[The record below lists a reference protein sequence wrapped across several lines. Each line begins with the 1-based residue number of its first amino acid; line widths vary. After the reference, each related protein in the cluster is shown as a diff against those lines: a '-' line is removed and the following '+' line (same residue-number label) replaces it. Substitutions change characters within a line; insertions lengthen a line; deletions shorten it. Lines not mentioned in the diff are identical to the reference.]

1 MPIRMTRVTPVV
13 LALFLTGA
21 PVFAHDGP
29 RPTGQQTTPPP
40 ATPPAT
46 AQTPAPKP
54 ATPAPPPAPVFPAGA
69 TVGYVQIQAV
79 IASSKIGKCGSVQ
92 MKALK
97 DKDQAALAVKEKELQ
112 TQQQKMQAQQG
123 LVSDA
128 VMVQMQRDFEKIQRD
143 LQTMQQQFSADE
155 ENKNQD
161 LLNDLQV
168 KVGPLLEALRKDKDL
183 SLILSAQPGGTIL
196 AANTA
201 LDLSVEL
208 VKRLDAAFP
217 EPCKA
222 TQPTESTGAQGAT
235 SSMNRR

>member
-1 MPIRMTRVTPVV
+1 MTRVSPVV
-13 LALFLTGA
+13 LALFLAGV
-21 PVFAHDGP
+21 PVLAHVGS
-29 RPTGQQTTPPP
+29 RPTAQQTTPPP
-40 ATPPAT
+40 TTPPAT
-46 AQTPAPKP
+46 GQTPAPKP
-54 ATPAPPPAPVFPAGA
+54 AATPAPPPPVFPAGA
-69 TVGYVQIQAV
+69 TVAYVQIQAV
-79 IASSKIGKCGSVQ
+79 IASSKIGKCGSAA

-97 DKDQAALAVKEKELQ
+97 DKDQATLAAKEKELQ

-128 VMVQMQRDFEKIQRD
+128 VMVQMQRDATRIQ
-143 LQTMQQQFSADE
+143 LEVQTMQQQFSADE

-183 SLILSAQPGGTIL
+183 SFILSAQPGGSIL

-201 LDLSVEL
+201 LDLSAEL

-217 EPCKA
+217 DPCKA
-222 TQPTESTGAQGAT
+222 PLD
-235 SSMNRR
+235 

>member
-13 LALFLTGA
+13 LALLLAGV
-21 PVFAHDGP
+21 PVLAHDRP

-40 ATPPAT
+40 TTPPAT

-54 ATPAPPPAPVFPAGA
+54 PAAPVPPPPPVFPAGA
-69 TVGYVQIQAV
+69 TVAYVQIQAV
-79 IASSKIGKCGSVQ
+79 IASSKIGKCGSAQ
-92 MKALK
+92 MKTLK
-97 DKDQAALAVKEKELQ
+97 DKDQAALAVKERELQ

-128 VMVQMQRDFEKIQRD
+128 VMVQMQRDLEKIQRD
-143 LQTMQQQFSADE
+143 LQAMQQQFTVDE
-155 ENKNQD
+155 DNKNQD

-183 SLILSAQPGGTIL
+183 SFILSAQQGGAIL

-201 LDLSVEL
+201 LDLSLEF

-217 EPCKA
+217 DPCKA
-222 TQPTESTGAQGAT
+222 PL
-235 SSMNRR
+235 N

>member
-29 RPTGQQTTPPP
+29 QTTRPQTTAPPTSPPP
-40 ATPPAT
+40 TTPPAT

-54 ATPAPPPAPVFPAGA
+54 ATTPAPAPPVFPAGA
-69 TVGYVQIQAV
+69 TIAYVQLQGV
-79 IASSKIGKCGSVQ
+79 IATSKLGKCGSVQ
-92 MKALK
+92 LKALK
-97 DKDQAALAVKEKELQ
+97 DKDQASLVTKEKELQ

-128 VMVQMQRDFEKIQRD
+128 VMVQMQRDVSRIQLD

-183 SLILSAQPGGTIL
+183 NFILSAQPGGAIL
-196 AANTA
+196 AVNTA
-201 LDLSVEL
+201 LDLSLEL

-217 EPCKA
+217 DCKA
-222 TQPTESTGAQGAT
+222 TL
-235 SSMNRR
+235 N

>member
-1 MPIRMTRVTPVV
+1 MTRVTPVV
-13 LALFLTGA
+13 LALFLTGV
-21 PVFAHDGP
+21 PVLAHGGP

-40 ATPPAT
+40 TTPPAT

-54 ATPAPPPAPVFPAGA
+54 AATPAPPPPPVFPAGA
-69 TVGYVQIQAV
+69 TVAYVQIQAV
-79 IASSKIGKCGSVQ
+79 IASSKIGKCGSAQ
-92 MKALK
+92 MKTLK
-97 DKDQAALAVKEKELQ
+97 DKDQAALAVKQKELQ

-128 VMVQMQRDFEKIQRD
+128 VMVQMQRDFDKIQRD

-168 KVGPLLEALRKDKDL
+168 KVGPLLEVLRKDKDL
-183 SLILSAQPGGTIL
+183 NFILSATSGGAIL

-201 LDLSVEL
+201 LDLSLEL

-222 TQPTESTGAQGAT
+222 PL
-235 SSMNRR
+235 N